1 LKIEALKMKYI
12 IEVKI
17 DKKNNTKELLNFLVL
32 NKEEESNLENTLS
45 LIEDELHRNDFNYA
59 TEMFKSREFFG
70 IIGGMLV
77 RAKNDKDILLCE
89 YDSNELYIKEDFI
102 KFIEE
107 TEISKLEE
115 DCVEFHEH
123 I

>member
-1 LKIEALKMKYI
+1 MKYI